1 GIVAVSLAIRDDLN
15 NQEAG
20 QVQFFDTATG
30 NFLGKVL
37 VGFLPDMVTFS
48 PDGTKVLT
56 ANEGE
61 PNEGYTVDPVGS
73 VSIVDITG
81 GFTNLVAQTAT
92 FDSFNAQKADLL
104 AAGVRLFGQIFDE
117 NGNFVRNSTVAEDL
131 EPEYIA
137 FNGEGTKAWVTLQEN
152 NAIAVV
158 DIASATVEAI
168 LPLGFKDHSLPGNGL
183 DASDRDGGINIQNW
197 PIFGM
202 YMPDSIA
209 SFTVG
214 GQTYYITANEGDA
227 RNRPSDDDIFPS
239 PFDGEGD
246 IFLEEAR
253 VKDLILDPT
262 AFPNAA
268 ELQADANLGRLTV
281 TTKFGDIDG
290 DGDFDELY
298 VFGARSF
305 SIWDSN
311 GNLVYDSGED
321 FERIVAESIPDFFN
335 ASNSNNSFDNRS
347 DNKGPEPE
355 GVTVGTIDGRT
366 YAFVG
371 LERIGGVMV
380 YDVTNPQV
388 PEFIQY
394 INPRDFTVDPESNL
408 TDSGPEGLIF
418 IDAADS
424 PNGKPL
430 LVVSNEVSQTTAIFE
445 VNVPT
450 PQPFKLQLF
459 HASDQEG
466 GVPALDDAPRFS
478 AVLNA
483 LLQQDIDNDGIAGFT
498 NNLILSSGDAYIPG
512 LFFSAS
518 QDIFGGVGRADI
530 LIQNELGFQA
540 IAFGNHEF
548 DLGTALIADLIGGD
562 PADNFPGANFP
573 YLSSNL

>member
-1 GIVAVSLAIRDDLN
+1 MQFLTKIGGFASSNGSEIPAFDPSTKRLFVVAGSVIEILDLSDPTNPTKLGDLALDFDGLPPGFSPAPNSVAVGKAGTPSAGIVAVSLAIRDDLN

-37 VGFLPDMVTFS
+37 VGFLPDMVAFS

-61 PNEGYTVDPVGS
+61 PNESYTVDPVGS
-73 VSIVDITG
+73 VSIVDISN
-81 GFTNLVAQTAT
+81 GFSNLVAQTAT
-92 FDSFNAQKADLL
+92 FDSFNTQKADLL

-117 NGNFVRNSTVAEDL
+117 NGNVVRNSTVAEDV

-137 FNGEGTKAWVTLQEN
+137 FNGDGTKAWVTLQEN
-152 NAIAVV
+152 NAVAVV
-158 DIASATVEAI
+158 DIASATVESI

-214 GQTYYITANEGDA
+214 DQTYYITANEGDA

-253 VKDLILDPT
+253 IKDLILDPT

-290 DGDFDELY
+290 DGDFDQLY
-298 VFGARSF
+298 TYGARSF

-355 GVTVGTIDGRT
+355 GVTVGT
-366 YAFVG
+366 VG
-371 LERIGGVMV
+371 GAPM
-380 YDVTNPQV
+380 
-388 PEFIQY
+388 
-394 INPRDFTVDPESNL
+394 
-408 TDSGPEGLIF
+408 
-418 IDAADS
+418 
-424 PNGKPL
+424 L
-430 LVVSNEVSQTTAIFE
+430 LW
-445 VNVPT
+445 
-450 PQPFKLQLF
+450 
-459 HASDQEG
+459 G
-466 GVPALDDAPRFS
+466 
-478 AVLNA
+478 
-483 LLQQDIDNDGIAGFT
+483 
-498 NNLILSSGDAYIPG
+498 
-512 LFFSAS
+512 
-518 QDIFGGVGRADI
+518 
-530 LIQNELGFQA
+530 
-540 IAFGNHEF
+540 
-548 DLGTALIADLIGGD
+548 
-562 PADNFPGANFP
+562 
-573 YLSSNL
+573 